1 MIFPPK
7 LNLFYISHGRAK
19 HLWVFWLPELVV
31 DPKGPGLYLLKN
43 ERIAFFWDIFSE
55 RKKQTDRQRLIQQ
68 SFWDL
73 GKFYPCFNP
82 EVIGKFSLAFEKLS
96 WG

>member
-55 RKKQTDRQRLIQQ
+55 RKKQTDRQTETNSTKLMGSGEILSMFQ
-68 SFWDL
+68 S
-73 GKFYPCFNP
+73 
-82 EVIGKFSLAFEKLS
+82 
-96 WG
+96 